1 MVQRKVVGYRSHPGF
16 ETLIQEVY
24 ECGHVR
30 SIPLVDV
37 EDALAT
43 ARHCPKCVKGM
54 TPEVAPDELQA
65 VNGSTLSAHPLIMR
79 LCRALDCHLQHTL
92 TRHGTLPKPG
102 ADLMRAT
109 SDAYQMLV
117 QLGYRGVQDEAAQG
131 NIDDPGLTEIADEA
145 N

>member
-1 MVQRKVVGYRSHPGF
+1 MQRKVVGFRAHPGF
-16 ETLIQEVY
+16 ETLVQEVY

-30 SIPLVDV
+30 SVPLVEA

-43 ARHCPKCVKGM
+43 TRHCPKCVKGM
-54 TPEVAPDELQA
+54 TPEVALDELQA

-92 TRHGTLPKPG
+92 ASHGILPDPS

-109 SDAYQMLV
+109 SDAYQVLA
-117 QLGYRGVQDEAAQG
+117 QLGYRGLQDEAVRAG
-131 NIDDPGLTEIADEA
+131 SDDPGFADIADEGI
-145 N
+145 